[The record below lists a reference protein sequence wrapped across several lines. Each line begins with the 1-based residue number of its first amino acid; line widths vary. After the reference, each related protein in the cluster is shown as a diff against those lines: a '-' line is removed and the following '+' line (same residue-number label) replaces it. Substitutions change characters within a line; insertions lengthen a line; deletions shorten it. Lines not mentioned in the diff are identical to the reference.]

1 MNAMTKIV
9 AAVVMIG
16 TASFVSTSAN
26 GWWDNDDRYYG
37 RYDRWYG
44 GPWYGGY
51 PGWGGY
57 RGWGYPGW
65 GYPGSGWGNYAGYN
79 RGSTIIVNPNG
90 GDSSGESY
98 SWSVPE
104 ARIPH

>member
-9 AAVVMIG
+9 AAVVMTG
-16 TASFVSTSAN
+16 ATSFISTSAN
-26 GWWDNDDRYYG
+26 GWWDNDSRYD

-51 PGWGGY
+51 PGWRGY

-65 GYPGSGWGNYAGYN
+65 GWGNYPGYN
-79 RGSTIIVNPNG
+79 GGNTIIVNPNG
-90 GDSSGESY
+90 GDSSSQSS

-104 ARIPH
+104 SRIPY

>member
-9 AAVVMIG
+9 AAVVMTG
-16 TASFVSTSAN
+16 ATSFVSTSAN
-26 GWWDNDDRYYG
+26 GWWDNDRYD

-57 RGWGYPGW
+57 RGWGGYPGW
-65 GYPGSGWGNYAGYN
+65 GWANYPGYN
-79 RGSTIIVNPNG
+79 RGSTIIVNPGG
-90 GDSSGESY
+90 GDSSADGSGEF
-98 SWSVPE
+98 VPE
-104 ARIPH
+104 PRIPH

>member
-9 AAVVMIG
+9 AAVVMTG
-16 TASFVSTSAN
+16 ATSFVSTSAN
-26 GWWDNDDRYYG
+26 GWWDNDRYD

-57 RGWGYPGW
+57 RGWDGYPGW
-65 GYPGSGWGNYAGYN
+65 GWGNYPGYR
-79 RGSTIIVNPNG
+79 RGSTIIVNPMNRDSD
-90 GDSSGESY
+90 GDRSREF
-98 SWSVPE
+98 VPE
-104 ARIPH
+104 QRAPH

>member
-16 TASFVSTSAN
+16 TTSFVSTSAN
-26 GWWDNDDRYYG
+26 GWWDNDSYYD

-57 RGWGYPGW
+57 RGRGYPGW
-65 GYPGSGWGNYAGYN
+65 GYPGSGWGGYAGYN

-90 GDSSGESY
+90 SDSSGESY
-98 SWSVPE
+98 SRSVPE

>member
-9 AAVVMIG
+9 AAVVM
-16 TASFVSTSAN
+16 TDATSFVSTSAN
-26 GWWDNDDRYYG
+26 GWWDND

-57 RGWGYPGW
+57 RDWGGYPGW
-65 GYPGSGWGNYAGYN
+65 GWANYPEYR
-79 RGSTIIVNPNG
+79 RGSTIIIVNPMN
-90 GDSSGESY
+90 GDSYGDRSSEF
-98 SWSVPE
+98 VPE
-104 ARIPH
+104 QRAPY